1 MTSVAEPPFL
11 LDSAR
16 VVMYAITGG
25 AASYTGR
32 ITVHVGGDR
41 LLDPVPRVAICE
53 DLVGGQFLLMHCD
66 DSWKVLAAGFSKSV
80 ADAQHIAER
89 AYTGV
94 SANWVPFRALSPAE
108 LAQVEEQRTHL
119 RQLAKEIPNDS
130 GGPHAV

>member
-32 ITVHVGGDR
+32 ITVYAGGDR
-41 LLDPVPRVAICE
+41 LVDPVPRVAICE

-80 ADAQHIAER
+80 ADAQYTAER
-89 AYTGV
+89 AYSGI
-94 SANWVPFRALSPAE
+94 SSNWVPYRALTPAE
-108 LAQVEEQRTHL
+108 LAHVEEQRTHL
-119 RQLAKEIPNDS
+119 RQLAKQVPNDS
-130 GGPHAV
+130 GGSDAV